1 MKRRKKWQPVG
12 VLSKTFRLL
21 EIIKDSRLPP
31 NLTELSRRAGLNKS
45 TALRFL
51 AHLEAE
57 GYLRRD
63 ERSRYHLGPRL
74 LELGQAAASSQA
86 HLREV
91 ARPLLWELWRET
103 QETVNLGIL
112 EGFEVAYV
120 DCLESPHDLR
130 LVTNVSMR
138 AVYYRTALG
147 KAIAAFLPEPQL
159 RSLLE
164 SVEFQAFTPNTLAS
178 PELLLPELERI
189 RRTGYAVDNEES
201 VPGIRCVAAPVLN
214 AEGLPAAAVSVSGPT
229 VRITPDSVPELA
241 AAVIRTAQRI
251 SKQLPVGRAVNQIFP
266 QGSGSR
272 GAAAL

>member
-1 MKRRKKWQPVG
+1 MKQRKKYQPVG
-12 VLSKTFRLL
+12 VLSKTLRLL
-21 EIIKDSRLPP
+21 EIIKGSSVPP

-74 LELGQAAASSQA
+74 LELSQAASGSQA

-91 ARPLLWELWRET
+91 ARPLLWELWRES
-103 QETVNLGIL
+103 QETVNLGVL
-112 EGFEVAYV
+112 EGLEIAYV

-130 LVTNVSMR
+130 LVTNIGMR

-147 KAIAAFLPEPQL
+147 KAIAAFLPAHEAQT
-159 RSLLE
+159 LLE
-164 SVEFQAFTPNTLAS
+164 STEFQAFTPNTLAS
-178 PELLLPELERI
+178 ADLLREEFARI
-189 RRTGYAVDNEES
+189 RRAGYAVDNEES

-214 AEGLPAAAVSVSGPT
+214 ADNLPAAAVSVSGPT
-229 VRITPDSVPELA
+229 VRITPQTVPDLA
-241 AAVIRTAQRI
+241 AAVIRTAERI
-251 SKQLPVGRAVNQIFP
+251 AKQLPARAGAMQIRP
-266 QGSGSR
+266 QEPDAPGP
-272 GAAAL
+272 AAS